1 MTKTDPNLFPLSAIK
16 LVQIGVRAPEVTSR
30 IMELL
35 KEMCDAHDKETTSMI
50 NRRMTNQVKREH
62 ECTSTTLVECVLGC
76 EEALRELGATKE
88 QCARLLFNK
97 NAETWLGPDGKSI
110 PRVREVV
117 DSHFLTDGGP
127 SLVRLEWE
135 RANNRALPF
144 PLVLQAPRGP
154 DAPAAAPAVAHEGAP
169 PAVPPEDDRG
179 AAGVAVVGGLGVA
192 RAPTAL
198 DNHTTEDATSNRT
211 SLGGNQ
217 FQANLVSPMF
227 GKDRAGVIPDTRP
240 ASKAA
245 GGNGSLNLK
254 EGDIDESPLLENGDD
269 EQSSEGESDGSA
281 NGKRKRDA
289 GSEKQQEGRSNKK
302 SSLPLVSPDPCRG
315 AANFS
320 NKGRRGQLKDDRL

>member
-1 MTKTDPNLFPLSAIK
+1 MTKTDPDLFPLSAIK

-62 ECTSTTLVECVLGC
+62 ECTSTTLVECVLGY
-76 EEALRELGATKE
+76 EEVLRELGASKE

-97 NAETWLGPDGKSI
+97 NAETWLGTDGKSI

-117 DSHFLTDGGP
+117 DSYFLTDGGP

-135 RANNRALPF
+135 RANNRMPPF
-144 PLVLQAPRGP
+144 PLVLQVPRGP
-154 DAPAAAPAVAHEGAP
+154 DAPAAAPVPAPEGAP
-169 PAVPPEDDRG
+169 PAVPPDDDNG
-179 AAGVAVVGGLGVA
+179 AAGVAAVAGLGVA
-192 RAPTAL
+192 RASTAL
-198 DNHTTEDATSNRT
+198 DDHATEKAVDNRT
-211 SLGGNQ
+211 SLGGVQ
-217 FQANLVSPMF
+217 FQTTLESPMF
-227 GKDRAGVIPDTRP
+227 GKDRAGVTPDARP

-245 GGNGSLNLK
+245 GGGRSLDLT
-254 EGDIDESPLLENGDD
+254 EGDIDESPLLENGVD

-281 NGKRKRDA
+281 HGKRKHDD
-289 GSEKQQEGRSNKK
+289 GSERQQEGRLNKK
-302 SSLPLVSPDPCRG
+302 PSCPLVSPDPRRG
-315 AANFS
+315 ATNFL